1 MALPK
6 LNTPIYELEIPS
18 TGETVKYR
26 PFLVREQ
33 KNLMIAMESENSKD
47 MKNALIEIISS
58 CTFAKV
64 DPLAITMFDA
74 EYLFLNFRS
83 KSVGEKVTLNV
94 ICPDDN
100 ETETTVDLDLS
111 KVGVSLQANHTNVI
125 ELSDTIK
132 MVMRYPDLSDFGQ
145 VEYENEEVK
154 NVFNMISRCVHE
166 IHDGDTVHSKV
177 DISDDELDEFI
188 ESLPA
193 DAFDSIKNFFE
204 TMPKVRHVVKVK
216 NPKTKKTGE
225 VVIEGLEAFFG

>member
-6 LNTPIYELEIPS
+6 LNTPIYELEMPS
-18 TGETVKYR
+18 TGETIKYR
-26 PFLVREQ
+26 PFLVKEQ
-33 KNLMIAMESENSKD
+33 KNLMIAMESENNND
-47 MKNALIEIISS
+47 MKNALVEIISG

-64 DPLAITMFDA
+64 DPFAITMFDA

-100 ETETTVDLDLS
+100 ETEATVDIDLS

-166 IHDGDTVHSKV
+166 IHDGDTVHNKV
-177 DISDDELDEFI
+177 DISNDELDEFI

-193 DAFDSIKNFFE
+193 DAFESIKNFFE